1 MIKRLLVPLDGS
13 HLSEA
18 ALTSAGE
25 LAEGLR
31 ATMILARVVPPP
43 VPGRFYASHLLD
55 ELQEAQVREAGAYLD
70 QIAEQ
75 LRQDRQEVDTH
86 VLTGHVAATLVEFA
100 LRERCDL
107 IVMSSHGLG
116 GRAGMSSAAWRRKCL
131 SRPRRRFL
139 LCGRRP
145 PRGNEEKSRRRS
157 KRIRRCPSHWRT
169 VKKIGK
175 FGLKIKRSGRRIS

>member
-13 HLSEA
+13 HLAEA

-25 LAEGLR
+25 LAESLR

-55 ELQEAQVREAGAYLD
+55 EMQEAQVREAGAYLD
-70 QIAEQ
+70 QIAER
-75 LRQDRQEVDTH
+75 LRQDRLEVNTH

-116 GRAGMSSAAWRRKCL
+116 GQGWHVFGSVAQKVLESSQAPVLIVRPPSSAGER
-131 SRPRRRFL
+131 
-139 LCGRRP
+139 
-145 PRGNEEKSRRRS
+145 EEE
-157 KRIRRCPSHWRT
+157 
-169 VKKIGK
+169 
-175 FGLKIKRSGRRIS
+175 

>member
-13 HLSEA
+13 HLAEA

-25 LAEGLR
+25 LAESLR

-55 ELQEAQVREAGAYLD
+55 GMQEAQVREAGAYLD
-70 QIAEQ
+70 QIAER
-75 LRQDRQEVDTH
+75 LRQDRLEVNTH

-116 GRAGMSSAAWRRKCL
+116 GQGWHVFGSVAQKVLESSQAPVLIVRPPSSAGER
-131 SRPRRRFL
+131 
-139 LCGRRP
+139 
-145 PRGNEEKSRRRS
+145 EEE
-157 KRIRRCPSHWRT
+157 
-169 VKKIGK
+169 
-175 FGLKIKRSGRRIS
+175 